1 MYTGLFTHA
10 WVLMQQQLFFADAS
24 TCLLGRQVVRRVIDN
39 LQRLD
44 GLLKQQEPA
53 ESIQPLLREMQQQL
67 GDLADIIGS
76 MQ

>member
-1 MYTGLFTHA
+1 MPFNA
-10 WVLMQQQLFFADAS
+10 QFAS
-24 TCLLGRQVVRRVIDN
+24 VKLLAQVVRRVIDN

-44 GLLKQQEPA
+44 GLLKQQEAA

-76 MQ
+76 IQ